1 VRSLGFSPAAF
12 LVAYCCVY
20 ILALAFDL
28 PLFRYY
34 PLHGQFCWGS
44 QHLANQGPAIV
55 WYGIEADAGL
65 LGALGGLLAGGFNDR
80 RLSDLLWL
88 VPASAMGV
96 TVFMLRSLFW

>member
-1 VRSLGFSPAAF
+1 MRSLRFSPAAF

-44 QHLANQGPAIV
+44 QHLVNQGPAIV

-65 LGALGGLLAGGFNDR
+65 LGALGGLLAGRYDDR
-80 RLSDLLWL
+80 PLSCLLWL
-88 VPASAMGV
+88 VPASAMGIA
-96 TVFMLRSLFW
+96 VFMLRPLFR